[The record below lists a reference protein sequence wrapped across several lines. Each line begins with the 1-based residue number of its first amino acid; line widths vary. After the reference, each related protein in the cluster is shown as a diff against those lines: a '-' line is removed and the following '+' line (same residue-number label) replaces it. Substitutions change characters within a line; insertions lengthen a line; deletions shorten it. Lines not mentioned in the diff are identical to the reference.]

1 MPVTTRQV
9 LPLLACFA
17 AVSAALA
24 QGTAQTELKLG
35 VDRTRVK
42 VEKLGKTDMPTLQE
56 VLEKRV
62 AVVAGSEGEV
72 EITDRDDI
80 RVLVP
85 LEKLTEHQVRVL
97 TQPGRIEFRVL
108 EDVHSNLNPD
118 GRYLIDV
125 LTVQDETT
133 LRFRNRQTNQQVQT
147 STLLAKS
154 PLLFDN
160 ADFAP
165 EGAHL
170 LGSSLVRV
178 RLNEKATSRLKQFLK
193 KPGRL
198 MAVVMDG
205 EVLAINASVTPI
217 APPRSGK
224 KKKKKKAEPEVVGA
238 EPAAEEPDQN
248 AGIVD
253 IPGAFSKP
261 EEAAQLAGM
270 INAGMLPYPLTVRSR
285 RIVAESQPPADKR

>member
-1 MPVTTRQV
+1 MPVTTRHI
-9 LPLLACFA
+9 LALLACFA
-17 AVSAALA
+17 AVSTAFA

-42 VEKLGKTDMPTLQE
+42 VGKLSKIDAPALQE

-62 AVVAGSEGEV
+62 AAGAGSEGEV

-80 RVLVP
+80 RILVP
-85 LEKLTEHQVRVL
+85 LEKLTDQQLRLL
-97 TQPGRIEFRVL
+97 TQPGRIEFRAL
-108 EDVHSNLNPD
+108 EDVYSNLNPG
-118 GRYLIDV
+118 GRYMIDV

-154 PLLFDN
+154 PLLFNN

-170 LGSSLVRV
+170 LGNSVVRV
-178 RLNEKATSRLKQFLK
+178 RLNEKATGRLKQFLK

-217 APPRSGK
+217 APPRSRK
-224 KKKKKKAEPEVVGA
+224 KRKKKAEPGVLGA
-238 EPAAEEPDQN
+238 EPMAEEPNPN

-253 IPGAFSKP
+253 IPAAFTRP

-270 INAGMLPYPLTVRSR
+270 INAGVLPYPLTVRSR
-285 RIVAESQPPADKR
+285 RIVAESQPSGEKR